1 MITGSNFGE
10 DFTSALGL
18 RSQTY
23 RERAKE
29 NLKRKKEKIEA
40 NLKLTNFKKSYK

>member
-1 MITGSNFGE
+1 MMTGSQFGD
-10 DFTSALGL
+10 DFISHLGL
-18 RSQTY
+18 RSQTF
-23 RERAKE
+23 RERQKE